1 MGKNDLPPRPT
12 SLFQAHA
19 RREAPLSPLPRM
31 VTLTHIFT
39 PEGRGAAFERT
50 LPDYQA
56 VSCLTEMTWVKNP
69 AAREYRP
76 DGNYTSAINTDT
88 VLVPPDGVDELPAVM
103 KATLV
108 FLNDGDSF
116 MTWHDAESVQ
126 AQLADA
132 EKNGLRTLERMSGA
146 ASSYALESLARNTI
160 TEPLAFQVAGAEE
173 QKKTAVIL
181 RSFRD
186 IHHIATP
193 QWNKS
198 PDGKYR
204 PVGIANPESDLS
216 FDPSLTPEDPEP
228 QDRLILVTLQSGT
241 TFVCVEEYPG
251 EFSHKLERAQS
262 DAVMRLATFMK
273 NFSTS
278 NGPAPQLQPQPQ
290 EKPRPAVASLEED
303 FEM

>member
-1 MGKNDLPPRPT
+1 M
-12 SLFQAHA
+12 
-19 RREAPLSPLPRM
+19 
-31 VTLTHIFT
+31 
-39 PEGRGAAFERT
+39 T

-56 VSCLTEMTWVKNP
+56 VSCLTEMQWVKNP

-76 DGNYTSAINTDT
+76 DGNYTSAINTNT
-88 VLVPPDGVDELPAVM
+88 VLVPPDDVDKLPAV
-103 KATLV
+103 KNATLV

-116 MTWHDAESVQ
+116 MTWHDTESVQ
-126 AQLADA
+126 ARLADA
-132 EKNGLRTLERMSGA
+132 EKNGLRMLERMGGTT
-146 ASSYALESLARNTI
+146 SSYALESLARNTI
-160 TEPLAFQVAGAEE
+160 TEPLSFQVAGAEE

-193 QWNKS
+193 QWNKG

-216 FDPSLTPEDPEP
+216 FDPALTPEDPEP
-228 QDRLILVTLQSGT
+228 QDSLTLVTLQSGK

-251 EFSHKLERAQS
+251 EFSYKLERAQS

-273 NFSTS
+273 NFSAG
-278 NGPAPQLQPQPQ
+278 NDPAPQLQAQPQ
-290 EKPRPAVASLEED
+290 EKTRPAVVSPEKGFD
-303 FEM
+303 M